1 MLIAILNKST
11 RYTNNANVLNQIAAA
26 VNTQLVQHVCPAW
39 SITPW
44 QCVFY
49 PNETMVPAGAYRL
62 WILDDTDQAQALG
75 YHDQDPNGVPYGR
88 VFVKPIIQSGGTDFN
103 GANSVSVTIS
113 HEVCEIVGDPEVNA
127 WRQMNNGKLT
137 CQELCDAV
145 EGDAYPVAVNGT
157 NIFVSNFLLPAW
169 FDMIPVKGSK
179 FDYLGKLKAPFTMTK
194 GGYMIIMTG
203 GKVSNVFGSKLA
215 EKKFLKN
222 AGKKHPA
229 ARAYKRGATKVAVKK
244 AAAKKATK
252 K

>member
-1 MLIAILNKST
+1 MIIAILNKSK
-11 RYTNNANVLNQIAAA
+11 RYVNNPNLLTQIASA
-26 VNTQLVQHVCPAW
+26 VNIQLLQHVAPAW
-39 SITPW
+39 GINPW

-49 PNETMVPAGAYRL
+49 PNENMVPPSAYRL
-62 WILDDTDQAQALG
+62 WILDDADQANALG

-88 VFVKPIIQSGGTDFN
+88 VFVNPIISNKGTDCSTN
-103 GANSVSVTIS
+103 NSVSVTIS

-145 EGDAYPVAVNGT
+145 EGDAYPINVNGT

-169 FDMIPVKGSK
+169 FDMVPVKESK

-194 GGYMIIMTG
+194 GGYMIIMAG
-203 GKVSNVFGSKLA
+203 GRVTNIFGSKLA

-229 ARAYKRGATKVAVKK
+229 ARAYKRGVT
-244 AAAKKATK
+244 KKATK
-252 K
+252 KK